1 MKPLEGISMKPPLW
15 KKPSIQLYDVVVYA
29 VLILF
34 SLVTLLPLLFVL
46 AGSFAS
52 TKELLEKGVV
62 LFPTSFSLDGYR
74 YIFSTPI
81 FGRSMLVTIWV
92 TVAGTLVNLLFT
104 IAMAYPLSKKELKGQ
119 RFFMLVVIFP
129 MIFSGGMIPTYLVVQ
144 SLGLLDSY
152 WSLILPVAIS
162 SFNLIVVR
170 SFFQQFPEGLED
182 AAKIDGYNDLMILLR
197 IVLPLSMPVIATY
210 TLFYA
215 VGHWNTYF
223 NAILYINDT
232 TKWPIQVLL
241 RQIVIL
247 SMGGIGDS
255 SAFDVNF
262 VPPAQTVKLASI
274 VVATAPIL
282 LVYPFLQKYFTQ
294 GMTLGAVK
302 G

>member
-1 MKPLEGISMKPPLW
+1 M
-15 KKPSIQLYDVVVYA
+15 
-29 VLILF
+29 
-34 SLVTLLPLLFVL
+34 
-46 AGSFAS
+46 
-52 TKELLEKGVV
+52 
-62 LFPTSFSLDGYR
+62 
-74 YIFSTPI
+74 
-81 FGRSMLVTIWV
+81 
-92 TVAGTLVNLLFT
+92 
-104 IAMAYPLSKKELKGQ
+104 
-119 RFFMLVVIFP
+119 
-129 MIFSGGMIPTYLVVQ
+129 
-144 SLGLLDSY
+144 
-152 WSLILPVAIS
+152 
-162 SFNLIVVR
+162 VR

-197 IVLPLSMPVIATY
+197 IVIPLSMPVIATF

-255 SAFDVNF
+255 SAFDVSF

-282 LVYPFLQKYFTQ
+282 VVYPFLQKYFTQ